1 MSLMTGNLNVVIL
14 VDKMQQSSSCRDE
27 ENHLRK
33 QTVTPLSFF
42 ISLKGLNRV
51 IKQGNIK

>member
-1 MSLMTGNLNVVIL
+1 MSLITGNLNEVIL
-14 VDKMQQSSSCRDE
+14 VDKMQQSSSCRDGG
-27 ENHLRK
+27 NHFRK
-33 QTVTPLSFF
+33 QTVTPLSFY